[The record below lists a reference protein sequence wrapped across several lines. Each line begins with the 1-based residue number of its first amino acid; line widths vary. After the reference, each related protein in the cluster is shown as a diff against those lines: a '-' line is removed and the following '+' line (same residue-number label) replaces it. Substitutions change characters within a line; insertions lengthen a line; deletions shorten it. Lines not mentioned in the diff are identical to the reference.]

1 MFPLKDTQPSYSR
14 PVVTIA
20 LIALNLLVFVFEFT
34 LGPRTLNAFIEY
46 YGLVPDHFQVSR
58 IFTSMFLHG
67 GWMHVLGNMWFLWIF
82 GDNIEDLL
90 GHGKYLAFY
99 LLCGIVAAL
108 GQVIA
113 NPYSTAPMVGASG
126 AIAGVMGAYL
136 IKFPRA
142 RIVTLVF
149 VLFFI
154 TTIEIPAPIM
164 LAYWFVIQLFSGFGS
179 IARTHL
185 SEGGTA
191 FFAHVAGFVAGIVL
205 VKVMGASGRY
215 NRQRDRY
222 WE

>member
-1 MFPLKDTQPSYSR
+1 MFPLKDTQRSYSR

-20 LIALNLLVFVFEFT
+20 IIAANILIFLFEAS
-34 LGPRTLNAFIEY
+34 LGRYTLNNLIEY

-67 GWMHVLGNMWFLWIF
+67 GWMHVLGNMLFLWVF
-82 GDNIEDLL
+82 GNNIEDLL
-90 GHGKYLAFY
+90 GHGKYLLFY

-108 GQVIA
+108 GQVVA
-113 NPYSTAPMVGASG
+113 DPHSMVPMVGASG

-149 VLFFI
+149 VFVFI
-154 TTIEIPAPIM
+154 TTMEIPAPV
-164 LAYWFVIQLFSGFGS
+164 LLLYWFVIQLFSGIGS
-179 IARTHL
+179 IASHV
-185 SEGGTA
+185 SAGGTA
-191 FFAHVAGFVAGIVL
+191 FFAHIGGFVAGIVL
-205 VKVMGASGRY
+205 VKIMGTSDRY
-215 NRQRDRY
+215 NRKRDRY

>member
-20 LIALNLLVFVFEFT
+20 IIALNLLVFVFEFT

>member
-20 LIALNLLVFVFEFT
+20 LIAINLLVFLFEAS
-34 LGPRTLNAFIEY
+34 LGSYTRNALIEY
-46 YGLVPDHFQVSR
+46 YGLVPDHVRLSAVL
-58 IFTSMFLHG
+58 TSMFLHG

-90 GHGKYLAFY
+90 GHAKFLVFY
-99 LLCGIVAAL
+99 LLCGMVAAL

-113 NPYSTAPMVGASG
+113 NPYSTIPMVGASG

-136 IKFPRA
+136 VKFPRA

-154 TTIEIPAPIM
+154 TTIEIPAPLM
-164 LAYWFVIQLFSGFGS
+164 LAYWFFIQLFSGFGS
-179 IARTHL
+179 IARTHV
-185 SEGGTA
+185 SESGTA
-191 FFAHVAGFVAGIVL
+191 FFAHIAGFVAGVVL
-205 VKVMGASGRY
+205 VKVMGTSDVY
-215 NRQRDRY
+215 NRRRDRY